1 MDKLV
6 ASTDAIRAYGEA
18 NAALA
23 TTVASAAAVDQSATL
38 AAVIPVF
45 GLIGQEFLVSFA
57 GAQANHFA
65 STAELAHVYAGT
77 ALAAH
82 EAAAIHDTTEA
93 VSGHDFLSL

>member
-23 TTVASAAAVDQSATL
+23 TTVASAAAVDQAASL

-45 GLIGQEFLVSFA
+45 GLIGQEFLLSYA
-57 GAQANHFA
+57 GAQANHVA

-82 EAAAIHDTTEA
+82 EAAGLHDSTEA
-93 VSGHDFLSL
+93 ASGHDFLSL